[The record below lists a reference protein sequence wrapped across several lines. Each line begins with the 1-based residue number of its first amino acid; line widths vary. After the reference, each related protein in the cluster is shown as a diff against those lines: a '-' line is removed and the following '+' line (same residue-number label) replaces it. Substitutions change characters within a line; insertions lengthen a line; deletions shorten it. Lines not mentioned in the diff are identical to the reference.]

1 VADTHFDVLERPIA
15 VPDSTGWVEA
25 ARGMQPLQTFAGLSN
40 GEDGLAVLPRGLFEY
55 EVFDDAT
62 RTLALTLLRACRI
75 KLAVS
80 EEKQTVLPDRGVQC
94 PGPQRF
100 EYAVCAHAGDW
111 QAADLPARAADY
123 GVPVR
128 AVMTG
133 RGKGALPLEC
143 SLFTLEGAGV
153 QVTAVKQAEDGHG
166 LIVRLLNPLAEA
178 REAKLTFGHAVAEAA
193 LCRLDE
199 GVVAALA
206 SCCRTV
212 AVPLPP
218 KKIATV
224 KVKLARGA

>member
-1 VADTHFDVLERPIA
+1 
-15 VPDSTGWVEA
+15 
-25 ARGMQPLQTFAGLSN
+25 
-40 GEDGLAVLPRGLFEY
+40 
-55 EVFDDAT
+55 
-62 RTLALTLLRACRI
+62 
-75 KLAVS
+75 
-80 EEKQTVLPDRGVQC
+80 
-94 PGPQRF
+94 
-100 EYAVCAHAGDW
+100 
-111 QAADLPARAADY
+111 
-123 GVPVR
+123 
-128 AVMTG
+128 MTG